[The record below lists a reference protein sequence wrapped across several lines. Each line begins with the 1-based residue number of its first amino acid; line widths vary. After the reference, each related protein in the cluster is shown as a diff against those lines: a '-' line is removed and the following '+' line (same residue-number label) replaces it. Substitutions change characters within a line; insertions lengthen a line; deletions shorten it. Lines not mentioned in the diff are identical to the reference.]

1 MNTVYLS
8 AAYLS
13 AHGFSCDDG
22 RERIVLPALLSISLE
37 SLVLPRG
44 LPRVPTRQCE
54 PGNYTRCISCK
65 RVYCSRVTTHPGA
78 SQRLIIT
85 FLCFFPRFLSVLLFW
100 EASSR
105 VPHSCHA
112 RWKCV
117 VDPVPQL
124 WRIETRVK
132 WKTIHRVGAE
142 FQRLTP
148 VSEWQSV
155 KYDRLLNIIMIIIF
169 LTISII
175 RLIDLIISIISIQQI
190 RHIDELREH
199 SDELLRTVWSLVT
212 VRNQLSQRNV
222 VKNFR
227 RDDHVRIN
235 HTFDFSL
242 IAYLLFFFFFFIRGI
257 FVSLI
262 LSPNVTSNGKLSI
275 IKTNIVILSL
285 SFPTITWTASNFLWP
300 LHAFGHTRGQ
310 FGYNKKKPSF
320 IRETVTY
327 EK

>member
-242 IAYLLFFFFFFIRGI
+242 IAYLLFFFFFFH
-257 FVSLI
+257 S
-262 LSPNVTSNGKLSI
+262 
-275 IKTNIVILSL
+275 
-285 SFPTITWTASNFLWP
+285 
-300 LHAFGHTRGQ
+300 
-310 FGYNKKKPSF
+310 GYF
-320 IRETVTY
+320 RFTDT
-327 EK
+327 